1 MRRYKTFN
9 IVKNQSVREF
19 LIHCFRKEVKMTR
32 LDDLIISLATILV
45 CYHDSQSQVIKPRIT
60 EDDEFRNKSRHYAVE
75 LLKDADYVAEIDNLN
90 KACTS
95 RYKGRLHFL
104 DFIKDTIF
112 SLKEKQ
118 NKDTPFDD
126 NELEVYTK
134 DIARL
139 FIDFRELLKITKS
152 KTYDVQLKQVNS
164 EATSISLP
172 GLIDDSYTSS
182 FTSFIS
188 PSKEERLCTSGK
200 LTTKILLDRFNIKAT
215 SSNEEMH
222 QIAKI
227 LCQEHQDSLLAKENQ
242 KIKAELEQSQRKV
255 AEQES
260 TNEKLTRKIAEQQS
274 TNEELNLRLAEQ
286 QSTNIEL
293 NRRIVEQQS
302 LIKSLEL
309 RVAEQQSTNEA
320 LARRIAEKLEEEP
333 SKSQSSATPPQ
344 VKPNKEK
351 ALPTPMVFKGLFPGL
366 RGTLPNV
373 PSTFSPYQSYPVG
386 LFMHPRNPP
395 TSTTLYKTPSQGG
408 SSSDE

>member
-1 MRRYKTFN
+1 
-9 IVKNQSVREF
+9 
-19 LIHCFRKEVKMTR
+19 MTR
-32 LDDLIISLATILV
+32 LDDLIISLTTILV
-45 CYHDSQSQVIKPRIT
+45 CYHDSQTQVVKPRIT
-60 EDDEFRNKSRHYAVE
+60 EDDKFWSKSRQYAID
-75 LLKDADYVAEIDNLN
+75 LLNEADYVMEIDKLN

-95 RYKGRLHFL
+95 HYTGRLHFL
-104 DFIKDTIF
+104 DFIKDTIID
-112 SLKEKQ
+112 LKTKQ

-139 FIDFRELLKITKS
+139 FIDFRELLKIPKS
-152 KTYDVQLKQVNS
+152 KHYDVQFKEVHGKTAN
-164 EATSISLP
+164 ISLP
-172 GLIDDSYTSS
+172 GLIDDSYTRS
-182 FTSFIS
+182 FTNFIS
-188 PSKEERLCTSGK
+188 SNKEEPLCNSGK

-242 KIKAELEQSQRKV
+242 KIKAELEQSQHKV
-255 AEQES
+255 AEQQS

-274 TNEELNLRLAEQ
+274 ANEELNRKLAEQ

-320 LARRIAEKLEEEP
+320 LAHRIAEKLEEEP
-333 SKSQSSATPPQ
+333 SKAQSSATAPQ

-373 PSTFSPYQSYPVG
+373 PSTFSPYQSYSVG
-386 LFMHPRNPP
+386 LFMHPKNPHT
-395 TSTTLYKTPSQGG
+395 TSSTPYRTPSQGG
-408 SSSDE
+408 SSNGE